1 MTQSL
6 FLLLENIWV
15 SLYKKFPLLTE
26 KLLVNQEQKNNYQI
40 TTIALYAIVGLKPR
54 QLGNSEFIP
63 TARKYLSVSVEK
75 ISSSHRKIISK

>member
-1 MTQSL
+1 MVFSHLKSDHKTDDCIL
-6 FLLLENIWV
+6 IE
-15 SLYKKFPLLTE
+15 Y
-26 KLLVNQEQKNNYQI
+26 QKNNYQI